1 MRILSFTQ
9 HACFLSVNT
18 CAQRREA
25 RGRKGGREGGSVGG
39 REERERMIERARKG
53 RKEIEMQAKRSRR
66 EERVLKKSTKER
78 VRIEMQARRS
88 RR

>member
-18 CAQRREA
+18 CAQRRKA

-39 REERERMIERARKG
+39 REERERMIESKK
-53 RKEIEMQAKRSRR
+53 RKEGNRNAG
-66 EERVLKKSTKER
+66 
-78 VRIEMQARRS
+78 
-88 RR
+88 